1 MEYRAYEE
9 NGINLVLGVTEDRR
23 VKLVHFSC
31 APFDEDRLC
40 PPRETWRQSEKDK
53 RSDMIDETFQLV
65 QLSISG
71 YNCPY
76 ENHGRK
82 YIDTAPGYLLKLKE
96 ITDVRNETG
105 RLLTIV
111 QEDTQEAQVRTETKF
126 QFVDDL
132 RIVRCS
138 NIVTNIGTTSQ
149 TLEYLASFSY
159 TGLEKD
165 RKRPERIVAKTDRNI
180 ASKTVGNTCAGEQTP
195 GPAREG
201 DLWIRMPV
209 NSWQQ
214 ELSWQEMSFAQ
225 AGFDLTQP
233 AIPRKTSHLLEATNT
248 GNWSTKKYLPMGWME
263 NRRAGTSLFWQI
275 EHNGSWHWE
284 IGDDNEHFYL
294 SISGPTEKESHWY
307 KVLAPGETFET
318 VPAAVGVGCGDFD
331 SDMGILTRY
340 RRKIRRPN
348 PDDENLPVIFN
359 DYMNCLFGDPT
370 VERELPMIEEAAR
383 SGCEYY
389 VIDAGWYADGP
400 WWDGVGEWKESRL
413 RFPEGLRSLT
423 DHIRSKGMIPGLW
436 LELEVMGIRCPL
448 ADQVPD
454 DWFFVRHGKRVYDR
468 SRYQLDFRN
477 PQVRAFAEDIIR
489 RLVEDYGAGYIKM
502 DYNIEPGIGTETGAD
517 SPGDGMLEH
526 ERAFLKWVD
535 HIYQRW
541 PELVIENCSSGGL
554 RMDYALLS
562 RHSIQSM
569 SDQED
574 FQEFAAIAANAVT
587 GACPE
592 QAAVWSY
599 PLENGDEE
607 EVIFNMVNTM
617 LLRIHQ
623 SGHLVHL
630 TGKRLDLVKEGIQ
643 VYKKIRGDI
652 RRGLPFWP
660 LGLAGNRDNWLAAGL
675 RSSDRP
681 FDDEEKNGADNAF
694 AYLAVWKRR
703 GGEDEHTIDLA
714 SALHVP
720 HGKEMKVD
728 CIYPAGRDGTGTMI
742 VEDGQMKLNYPGEYM
757 ARLYRIT
764 VKP

>member
-9 NGINLVLGVTEDRR
+9 NGIHLVFGVTEDRR
-23 VKLVHFSC
+23 VKLVHFSA
-31 APFDEDRLC
+31 APFEEQCLC
-40 PPRETWRQSEKDK
+40 PPRETWRQNEKDK
-53 RSDMIDETFQLV
+53 RAEMIDETFQLV
-65 QLSISG
+65 QLSMSG

-96 ITDVRNETG
+96 ITDTRNETG
-105 RLLTIV
+105 RLLTVV
-111 QEDTQEAQVRTETKF
+111 QEDLVESHVRTETRF

-132 RIVRCS
+132 RIVRCT
-138 NIVTNIGTTSQ
+138 NAVTNIGTDAQ

-159 TGLEKD
+159 TGLEKE
-165 RKRPERIVAKTDRNI
+165 KI
-180 ASKTVGNTCAGEQTP
+180 
-195 GPAREG
+195 AREW
-201 DLWIRMPV
+201 DLWIRIPV

-214 ELSWQEMSFAQ
+214 ELSWQEMSFEQ

-233 AIPRKTSHLLEATNT
+233 AIARKTSHMLEATNT
-248 GNWSTKKYLPMGWME
+248 GNWSTKRYLPMGWME
-263 NRRAGTSLFWQI
+263 NRAAGTSLFWQI

-294 SISGPTEKESHWY
+294 SISGPTEKENHWY
-307 KVLAPGETFET
+307 KNLAPGETFET
-318 VPAAVGVGCGDFD
+318 VPVAVGVGNGDFD

-400 WWDGVGEWKESRL
+400 WWDGVGEWKESKV
-413 RFPEGLRSLT
+413 RFPDGLRSLT
-423 DHIRSKGMIPGLW
+423 DYIRSKGMVPGLW

-448 ADQVPD
+448 ADQLPD

-477 PQVRAFAEDIIR
+477 PQVRSFAEDIIR
-489 RLVEDYGAGYIKM
+489 RLVEEYGAGYIKM
-502 DYNIEPGIGTETGAD
+502 DYNIEPGIGTDLYSD
-517 SPGDGMLEH
+517 SPGDGLLGH
-526 ERAFLKWVD
+526 ERAFLDWVD
-535 HIYQRW
+535 HIYRLW
-541 PELVIENCSSGGL
+541 PDLVIENCSSGGL

-574 FQEFAAIAANAVT
+574 FQEFATIAANAVT

-592 QAAVWSY
+592 QAAIWSY

-607 EVIFNMVNTM
+607 EVIFNMVNAL

-630 TGKRLDLVKEGIQ
+630 TGKRLDLVNEGIR
-643 VYKKIRGDI
+643 VYKEIRHDI

-660 LGLAGNRDNWLAAGL
+660 LGLAGNKDKWLAAGL
-675 RSSDRP
+675 RSSDQP
-681 FDDEEKNGADNAF
+681 FAEEKGF

-703 GGEDEHTIDLA
+703 GGEDEKTIDL
-714 SALHVP
+714 SRVLNVP
-720 HGKEMKVD
+720 QGKVLKAQ
-728 CIYPAGRDGTGTMI
+728 CIYPAGRD
-742 VEDGQMKLNYPGEYM
+742 DGNVMVMENGKMKLHFPGEYM

-764 VKP
+764 AE